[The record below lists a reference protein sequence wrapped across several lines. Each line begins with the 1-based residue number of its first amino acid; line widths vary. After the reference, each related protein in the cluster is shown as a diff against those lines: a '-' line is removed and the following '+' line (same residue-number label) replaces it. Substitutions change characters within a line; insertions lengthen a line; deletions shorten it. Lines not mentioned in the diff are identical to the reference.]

1 MKTKTKNNL
10 IQLKTWLWQKPL
22 FFALSFFLLSVL
34 CSLGYAGIQ
43 TAFNIQTLIP
53 MYILFILSF
62 IGCTYY
68 TIKKLPHDKINQNDF
83 IAITNGTTLISI
95 STTLLAILVID
106 LYGSHIRQSL
116 MMFYVLHPTSFL
128 LTFILLALFTLYL
141 VGVAIC
147 GIYAKYKR
155 ATTLGVSP
163 WKVILSMP
171 FAFLMMWTPGYL
183 IKEKNVQN
191 NLEIKSRWYDKFN
204 KWVISNYNNILFTFL
219 FLLFCK
225 SLMAGL
231 PTLILSIA
239 LLIIYTLWHVKHKSD
254 FVKNIDRGYAMTAV
268 CINLAILL
276 AIITVIH

>member
-204 KWVISNYNNILFTFL
+204 KWGVRI
-219 FLLFCK
+219 K
-225 SLMAGL
+225 G
-231 PTLILSIA
+231 
-239 LLIIYTLWHVKHKSD
+239 
-254 FVKNIDRGYAMTAV
+254 
-268 CINLAILL
+268 
-276 AIITVIH
+276 